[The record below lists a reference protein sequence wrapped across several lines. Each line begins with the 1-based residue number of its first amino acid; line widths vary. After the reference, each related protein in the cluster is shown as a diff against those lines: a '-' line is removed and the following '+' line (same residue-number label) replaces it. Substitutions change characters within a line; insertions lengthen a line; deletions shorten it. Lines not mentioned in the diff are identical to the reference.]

1 MSTTIDPS
9 GEQFLADLSRVQ
21 ATFARAQRQVTSGL
35 KVSEAS
41 DAPDR
46 IGALL
51 QLQANLGRNT
61 QIQSN
66 LGLVK
71 TDVDTAE
78 QTVGQVIQLAD
89 QAAGFAAQG
98 ANSTQT
104 ADSRLVLAQQVQGIQ
119 EQLVSLT
126 QANVQGRFIFGG
138 DADQVAPY
146 QLDLTS
152 PNGVIRANRTSATR
166 QIEDPAGGTFIVAKT
181 AQDLFDRR
189 NPDDTFAPD
198 NLFVGLND
206 LRVALTANNPAGI
219 QTAITELRQ
228 ATSYVNT
235 QQAFYGGVQNRIAAA
250 TAFAARNDTS
260 LRTQLSAGR
269 DADIAAAAIDLTSS
283 QTQLQAAFDAR
294 AKTPKTSL
302 FDFLA

>member
-1 MSTTIDPS
+1 MSSTVNPS

-21 ATFARAQRQVTSGL
+21 ATFARAQRQITSGL
-35 KVSEAS
+35 RVSEAA
-41 DAPDR
+41 DAPDQ

-61 QIQSN
+61 QIKSN

-71 TDVDTAE
+71 TDADTAE
-78 QTVGQVIQLAD
+78 QTVGQAIQLAD
-89 QAAGFAAQG
+89 QATAFGTQG
-98 ANSTQT
+98 GSSTQT
-104 ADSRLVLAQQVQGIQ
+104 AATRLELAQQVQGIQ
-119 EQLVSLT
+119 QQLVALT

-138 DADQVAPY
+138 DADQVPPY

-152 PNGVIRANRTSATR
+152 PNGVIRTGQTSATR

-181 AQDLFDRR
+181 AQDLFDHR
-189 NPDDTFAPD
+189 NSDDTFASD
-198 NLFVGLND
+198 NLFAGLND
-206 LRVALTANNPAGI
+206 LRVALTANNPGGI

-228 ATSYVNT
+228 ASNYVNT

-250 TAFAARNDTS
+250 TAFAGQNEIS

-269 DADIAAAAIDLTSS
+269 DADITAAALDLTSS
-283 QTQLQAAFDAR
+283 QTQLQAAFAAR

-302 FDFLA
+302 FDFLG

>member
-1 MSTTIDPS
+1 MSTSIDPS

-21 ATFARAQRQVTSGL
+21 ATFARAQRQITSGL
-35 KVSEAS
+35 RVSEAA
-41 DAPDR
+41 DAPDQ

-78 QTVGQVIQLAD
+78 QTVGQAIQLVD
-89 QAAGFAAQG
+89 QATTLAAQG
-98 ANSTQT
+98 ASSTQT
-104 ADSRLVLAQQVQGIQ
+104 ADTRLGLAQQVQGIQ

-138 DADQVAPY
+138 DSDQIAPY
-146 QLDLTS
+146 QLDLAS
-152 PNGVIRANRTSATR
+152 PNGVIRANKTSATR
-166 QIEDPAGGTFIVAKT
+166 QIEDPAGGTFAVSKT
-181 AQDLFDRR
+181 AQDLFDHR

-198 NLFVGLND
+198 NFFAGLND

-219 QTAITELRQ
+219 QTAIAELHQ
-228 ATSYVNT
+228 ASSYVNT
-235 QQAFYGGVQNRIAAA
+235 QQVFYGGVQNRIAAA
-250 TAFAARNDTS
+250 TAFAGRNDVS
-260 LRTQLSAGR
+260 LRSQLSAGR
-269 DADIAAAAIDLTSS
+269 DTDLTAAALQLTSS
-283 QTQLQAAFDAR
+283 QTQLQAAFEAR

-302 FDFLA
+302 FDFLG

>member
-1 MSTTIDPS
+1 MTSTIDSS

-21 ATFARAQRQVTSGL
+21 ATFTRAQRQITSGL
-35 KVSEAS
+35 RVSEAA
-41 DAPDR
+41 DAPDQ
-46 IGALL
+46 IGTLL

-61 QIQSN
+61 QIKSN

-71 TDVDTAE
+71 TDADTAE
-78 QTVGQVIQLAD
+78 QIVGQVIQFTD
-89 QAAGFAAQG
+89 QATALATQG
-98 ANSTQT
+98 SNSTQT
-104 ADSRLVLAQQVQGIQ
+104 ATGRLELAQQVQGIQ
-119 EQLVSLT
+119 EHLVSLT

-152 PNGVIRANRTSATR
+152 PNGVIRTGKTPATR
-166 QIEDPAGGTFIVAKT
+166 QVEDPAGGTFTVAKT
-181 AQDLFDRR
+181 AQDLFDHR
-189 NPDDTFAPD
+189 NPDDSFAPD
-198 NLFVGLND
+198 NLFAGLND

-219 QTAITELRQ
+219 QTAITELHQ
-228 ATSYVNT
+228 AASYVNA

-250 TAFAARNDTS
+250 TAFAGQNDIS

-269 DADIAAAAIDLTSS
+269 DADITAAALALTSS
-283 QTQLQAAFDAR
+283 QTQMTAAFDAR

-302 FDFLA
+302 FDYLG